1 MTAPAGFAP
10 DPRSSP
16 FLDLVGPVLQRLSS
30 DGRVAVAL
38 LVEPR
43 HLNGR
48 GTLHGGLLTALGDV
62 ALGRSAALLTD
73 PPSALVTVTLTA
85 HFVRPVRPGTWL
97 TVSATALRDT
107 RSMVFAQG
115 EATADGTAVAALD
128 AVFRRPG

>member
-1 MTAPAGFAP
+1 MTAPAGFEP

-16 FLDLVGPVLQRLSS
+16 FLDLLGPVHQRVGS
-30 DGRVAVAL
+30 DGRVDVAL

-48 GTLHGGLLTALGDV
+48 GTTHGGVLTALGDI

-73 PPSALVTVTLTA
+73 PPSALVTMTLTA
-85 HFVRPVRPGTWL
+85 HFLRSVQEGSWL
-97 TVSATALRDT
+97 TVSATSLRAT

-115 EATADGTAVAALD
+115 EATAAGEVVAALD
-128 AVFRRPG
+128 AVFRRPR